1 LISILLKNLNL
12 KIDALSK
19 QGMPLE
25 AYLFEKEPIE
35 ENQRSDWEELFLK
48 ANAEE
53 AQELLIPDVFE
64 DESFDDYQW

>member
-1 LISILLKNLNL
+1 
-12 KIDALSK
+12 
-19 QGMPLE
+19 MPLE